1 MSPPGTRLDDA
12 MGVEC
17 AWPVRDDAATDLR
30 KVQRGGG
37 TLRRHAWQAVAAAVV
52 VALLSVGG
60 WSLKDSAIDISTV
73 LPSGVPTH
81 TEQ

>member
-1 MSPPGTRLDDA
+1 MSSSVPPVDEA

-17 AWPVRDDAATDLR
+17 AWPVREGVATDQPKAR
-30 KVQRGGG
+30 RGGE
-37 TLRRHAWQAVAAAVV
+37 TVRKHAWQAIAAAVV

-81 TEQ
+81 TE

>member
-1 MSPPGTRLDDA
+1 MTPSAPRLDEA

-17 AWPVRDDAATDLR
+17 AWPVREGVATGQR
-30 KVQRGGG
+30 KAQRGGG
-37 TLRRHAWQAVAAAVV
+37 TLRKHAWQAIAAAVV

-81 TEQ
+81 TE